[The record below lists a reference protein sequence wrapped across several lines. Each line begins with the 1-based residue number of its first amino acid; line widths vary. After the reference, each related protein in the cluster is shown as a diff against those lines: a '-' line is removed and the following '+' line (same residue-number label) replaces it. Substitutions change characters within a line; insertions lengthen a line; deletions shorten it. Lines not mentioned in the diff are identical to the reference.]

1 MQSDIMTIKELS
13 EYLKLKEKT
22 AYKLVADGKIP
33 GFKVGGA
40 WRFKR
45 DEIVKWVEK
54 QSRIAAKKE
63 S

>member
-33 GFKVGGA
+33 GFKAGGA
-40 WRFKR
+40 WRFRKT
-45 DEIVKWVEK
+45 EIDKWISK
-54 QSRIAAKKE
+54 QERASA
-63 S
+63 

>member
-1 MQSDIMTIKELS
+1 MQSDVMTIKELS

-40 WRFKR
+40 WRFRKT
-45 DEIVKWVEK
+45 EIDKWISKQEK
-54 QSRIAAKKE
+54 EGER
-63 S
+63 

>member
-40 WRFKR
+40 WRFRKT
-45 DEIVKWVEK
+45 EIDKWISKQEK
-54 QSRIAAKKE
+54 EGSH
-63 S
+63 